1 MNNEEKLVDYLK
13 RVTVDLQKTR
23 RRLAELESAAS
34 EPVAIVGMACRYP
47 GGVASPDDLWKLVA
61 EGRDAIT
68 EWPADRGWDVETLYD
83 PEPGLPGRTYT
94 KEGGFLEGATRF
106 DAGFFGISP
115 REALAMDPQHRV
127 LLETAWELFED
138 AGIDPTSLRG
148 SSTGVFAG
156 IVEQSYLDLD
166 GPEEFEGYLMTSKLG
181 SVASGR
187 IAYSFGLEGPAVSLD
202 TACSSSLVA
211 LHLAVQSV
219 RSGESALAVAG
230 GVTVNGHPG
239 GFVDFSRQNGLS
251 ADGRC
256 RSFAASAAGTGWS
269 EGVGLVL
276 VEKLSDARRNGHRVL
291 AVIRGSAVNQDGA
304 SNGLTAP
311 NGPSQ
316 ERVIKGALADAGLTT
331 ADVDIVEA
339 HGTATKLGDPIEAQ
353 ALLATYGQGRPADRP
368 LRLGSLKSNIG
379 HTVAAAGV
387 GGVIKMIQAM
397 RHGTMPRTLHV
408 DEPTPVVDWRAG
420 AVELLTEEQAWPELD
435 RPRRAAVSSFGVSGT
450 NAHVILEEVPEETT
464 APEQAE
470 GGQAVPWV
478 LSAKSRPALREQ
490 ARRLA
495 AHLAERPELTD
506 QDVAFSLAT
515 TRAALPER
523 ASIVGVDREARLARL
538 DALADGEPAAGLV
551 TGSAGRSGK
560 TVFLFPGQGSQWA
573 GMAVDLM
580 DTSPAFAE
588 RIDACAEALAEFTDW
603 SLQDVL
609 RGADGAPGLDRVDV
623 VQPVLWAVM
632 VSLAELWRSRGVRPE
647 AVAGHSQG
655 EIAAATVAGVLTL
668 QDGACVVALRSQAIG
683 RVLAGLGGM
692 VSVALPAAE
701 VRERIV
707 PWEGG
712 IQLAA
717 VNGPRSVVV
726 SGENDAL
733 DEFLAE
739 ARADGIRAR
748 RVPVDYASHSAYVEL
763 LQDELTILLADVT
776 PRQAEIPMLSTV
788 TGGWVEGPE
797 LDAGYWY
804 RNLRQTV
811 ELERAVR
818 ALLGQGYG
826 TFVEASAHP
835 VLVTGVQDI
844 AEDAGRAATVVGTLR
859 RDEGGQERFW
869 TSAGEAYVRGA
880 APDWDAVFEGSGAR
894 RVELP
899 TYAFQQERY
908 WYEPVS
914 AATDAVG
921 LGLDAVGHPL
931 LGAAVTVA
939 APNGGNGPHGPYG
952 SQGAHG
958 SHGDEALF
966 SSRIT
971 RHSHPWLADHVVDGA
986 AVLPPAA
993 LVELVVRAG
1002 DEFGATV
1009 LDEFSVEAL
1018 PRLDVGAGLRVQVG
1032 VGAADER
1039 GRRTVTV
1046 HTRPEAGDV
1055 TWSLAGRGR
1064 VGVEASEPDFELA
1077 SWPPEGATALDLDG
1091 AYERLAGDGQAYGPG
1106 FRGVSA
1112 AWRLGED
1119 LYAEVCLP
1127 EAGRNR
1133 ALPGDFGLHPAL
1145 LDAALHAAPLTATAR
1160 PAAEPT
1166 AAAPTAPHEGAGEG
1180 PAAGTAGETGAETAA
1195 ETTAESSAG
1204 GVATT
1209 ASEIAAERV
1218 AKTAP
1223 EVSPEVSAEV
1233 SAEVSGSRSGRLVV
1247 AWRGVRLH
1255 ATGASLVRV
1264 RLTPAGDGTLAAY
1277 LADATGRPVA
1287 SIASLGFGS
1296 AGTRVAAGAREH
1308 DALFE
1313 VAWAPV
1319 GLAGAQDATATWG
1332 VLGARTPPLDALLP
1346 GARRLPDVPAAG
1358 EAARTGDGQPLLA
1371 VLAPAGGAQGGIL
1384 PGSVHRAARHALALV
1399 QEWLADDRLAGAR
1412 LVVLTRGAVATRTE
1426 DVTDLAA
1433 SAVWGL
1439 VRSAQSEHPG
1449 RIVLVDTDGS
1459 PASDAVLPLLSAA
1472 GVGEAQ
1478 LALRDG
1484 QVLRPRMRRVAAA
1497 VDARPSGS
1505 WNPDGTVL
1513 ITGGTGSL
1521 GALFARH
1528 LVTRH
1533 GVRDLLLTSRRG
1545 EKADGARE
1553 LGEELKQLGARVT
1566 IAAADAADREALAR
1580 VLADI
1585 PADRPLTGVVHMA
1598 GVLDDGLIADQTP
1611 ERLDAVLRP
1620 KADAAW
1626 NLHELTRGLD
1636 LSAFVLFSSLAGVI
1650 GGAGQ
1655 APYAAANAFLDGL
1668 AEHRAARGLPATSV
1682 AWGLWEQSGG
1692 MTGDLDEADLRRIA
1706 RAGFR
1711 PVTAERGPAILD
1723 AALAQGLPALVGT
1736 PLDVAALRENPGR
1749 APLLLSA
1756 LAGAPTRGTAR
1767 NAADTGAASGRDLGG
1782 MTGAEQ
1788 LAYLLGVVRAE
1799 AGAVLGHPDP
1809 AGIAGDQPFPSLGF
1823 DSLTA
1828 VELRNRLDDVVGG
1841 RLPATLVFDHP
1852 TPVAL
1857 AEYLRTVLLEG
1868 TTGSGAGR
1876 AGAKGE
1882 GGAAHAVDFAAET
1895 VLPEDVRPEGVVTR
1909 VATEPTMVFLTGAT
1923 GFLGAFVL
1931 RDLLVTTTARVRVLV
1946 RGADQADAQERLR
1959 ANLDWYRIAEEIDE
1973 SRIDVVVGD
1982 LARPLLGLDEGE
1994 FDRLSRETDVVYHV
2008 GASVNW
2014 LHPYED
2020 LKAANVS
2027 GTIEVLRLA
2036 ARHRSVPVHYVS
2048 TTGVFSGTDS
2058 GGAALAPDAPTGPA
2072 ESLPTGYV
2080 QSKWVCEQLIGTAR
2094 ERGLPV
2100 SVYRVDVISGDQRN
2114 GACQTRDFVWLSLKG
2129 ILQAGAVPEGMVGP
2143 VHLMPVDYV
2152 SAAILTMSGREG
2164 AVGRTFHLYNPS
2176 ELTFA
2181 EAAEHLRSFGYPLG
2195 ELDRDAWLE
2204 LVRSDRGNALVPLLD
2219 AFEMLT
2225 ADSSGFYPPMDITDT
2240 LEVLAGSG
2248 VHCPPVTKQL
2258 FGRYVDFFT
2267 EVGYFP
2273 AAPMTEG

>member
-34 EPVAIVGMACRYP
+34 EPVAVVGMACRYP
-47 GGVASPDDLWKLVA
+47 GGVASPDDLWNLVA

-68 EWPADRGWDVETLYD
+68 EWPADRGWDVDALYD

-127 LLETAWELFED
+127 LLETAWELFEN
-138 AGIDPTSLRG
+138 AGIDPTALRG

-156 IVEQSYLDLD
+156 IVEQSYLGLD

-256 RSFAASAAGTGWS
+256 RSFAASAGGTGWS

-316 ERVIKGALADAGLTT
+316 ERVVKGALADAGLTT

-339 HGTATKLGDPIEAQ
+339 HGTATRLGDPIEAQ

-408 DEPTPVVDWRAG
+408 DEPTPVVDWHAG
-420 AVELLTEEQAWPELD
+420 AVELLTEELAWPELD

-450 NAHVILEEVPEETT
+450 NAHVILEEVPETIT
-464 APEQAE
+464 APEEETAS
-470 GGQAVPWV
+470 GQDTPWV
-478 LSAKSRPALREQ
+478 LSAKSRPALRDQ

-495 AHLAERPELTD
+495 EHLAERPELTD

-523 ASIVGVDREARLARL
+523 ASIVGADREARLARL
-538 DALADGEPAAGLV
+538 TALAEGEPAAGLV

-580 DTSPAFAE
+580 DTSPEFAA

-609 RGADGAPGLDRVDV
+609 RGTDGRGADGSGTDGSGADGTPGLERVDV

-647 AVAGHSQG
+647 AVIGHSQG
-655 EIAAATVAGVLTL
+655 EIAAATVAGALTL
-668 QDGACVVALRSQAIG
+668 RDGARVVALRSQAIG

-701 VRERIV
+701 VRERTM
-707 PWEGG
+707 PWEGR
-712 IQLAA
+712 IQIAA

-726 SGENDAL
+726 SGENEAL
-733 DEFLAE
+733 DEFLAD

-763 LQDELTILLADVT
+763 LQDELSSLLADVA
-776 PRQAEIPMLSTV
+776 PRQPEIPMLSTV
-788 TGGWVEGPE
+788 TGEWVEGPE

-818 ALLGQGYG
+818 ALLGQGFA

-835 VLVTGVQDI
+835 VLVTGIQDI
-844 AEDAGRAATVVGTLR
+844 VEDAGRDAVVIGTLR

-880 APDWDAVFEGSGAR
+880 APDWDEVFAGSGAR
-894 RVELP
+894 RVDLP
-899 TYAFQQERY
+899 TYAFQQDRY
-908 WYEPVS
+908 WYEPAS

-939 APNGGNGPHGPYG
+939 GP
-952 SQGAHG
+952 
-958 SHGDEALF
+958 HGDEALF
-966 SSRIT
+966 TSRIT

-993 LVELVVRAG
+993 LVELAVRAG

-1009 LDEFSVEAL
+1009 LDAFSVEAL
-1018 PRLDVGAGLRVQVG
+1018 PRLDPGAGLRVQVG
-1032 VGAADER
+1032 VGAADEW

-1055 TWSLAGRGR
+1055 TWQLAARGQ
-1064 VGVEASEPDFELA
+1064 VGVDASEPDFALET
-1077 SWPPEGATALDLDG
+1077 WPPAGATAVDLDG
-1091 AYERLAGDGQAYGPG
+1091 AYERLAGDGPAYGPG

-1112 AWRLGED
+1112 AWRRGDD
-1119 LYAEVCLP
+1119 LYAEVHLP

-1133 ALPGDFGLHPAL
+1133 ALPGEFGLHPAL
-1145 LDAALHAAPLTATAR
+1145 LDAALHAAPLTATAL
-1160 PAAEPT
+1160 PT
-1166 AAAPTAPHEGAGEG
+1166 AGAQ
-1180 PAAGTAGETGAETAA
+1180 PM
-1195 ETTAESSAG
+1195 
-1204 GVATT
+1204 
-1209 ASEIAAERV
+1209 SEAQHG
-1218 AKTAP
+1218 
-1223 EVSPEVSAEV
+1223 SAEHP
-1233 SAEVSGSRSGRLVV
+1233 GSRSARLVV

-1287 SIASLGFGS
+1287 TIASLGFGS
-1296 AGTRVAAGAREH
+1296 AEARAAAGTREH

-1319 GLAGAQDATATWG
+1319 GLEGARNGTASWG
-1332 VLGARTPPLDALLP
+1332 VLGAGSPQLDALLP
-1346 GARRLPDVPAAG
+1346 GARHLPDVPAAG
-1358 EAARTGDGQPLLA
+1358 EAVRSGDGQPLFA
-1371 VLAPAGGAQGGIL
+1371 VLAPAGGAQGGVL

-1399 QEWLADDRLAGAR
+1399 QEWLADDRLAGTR

-1439 VRSAQSEHPG
+1439 LRSAQSEHPG

-1459 PASDAVLPLLSAA
+1459 PASDAVLPQISGA
-1472 GVGEAQ
+1472 GTGEAQ

-1484 QVLRPRMRRVAAA
+1484 RLLRPRMRRVSHTG
-1497 VDARPSGS
+1497 DGRPSGS
-1505 WNPDGTVL
+1505 WNPEGTVL

-1545 EKADGARE
+1545 EQAVGARQLVDE
-1553 LGEELKQLGARVT
+1553 LTGLGARVT
-1566 IAAADAADREALAR
+1566 VAAADAADREALAR
-1580 VLADI
+1580 VLADV
-1585 PADRPLTGVVHMA
+1585 PADRPLTGVVHLA

-1668 AEHRAARGLPATSV
+1668 AAHRAARGLPATSV

-1711 PVTAERGPAILD
+1711 PVTAENGPAILD
-1723 AALAQGLPALVGT
+1723 AALAQTLPALVGT

-1767 NAADTGAASGRDLGG
+1767 NAADRGASSGRDLRG
-1782 MTGAEQ
+1782 MSEAEQ

-1809 AGIAGDQPFPSLGF
+1809 AGIDGDRPFPSLGF

-1828 VELRNRLDDVVGG
+1828 VELRNRLDEVVGV

-1852 TPVAL
+1852 TPAAL
-1857 AEYLRTVLLEG
+1857 AAYLRTVALEG
-1868 TTGSGAGR
+1868 QAGSAAGQ
-1876 AGAKGE
+1876 AGANGD
-1882 GGAAHAVDFAAET
+1882 GGAAPHAVDFAAET
-1895 VLPEDVRPEGVVTR
+1895 VLPEDLRPEGVVTR
-1909 VATEPTMVFLTGAT
+1909 VATDPRAVFLTGAT

-1931 RDLLVTTTARVRVLV
+1931 RDLMRTTAARVRVLV
-1946 RGADQADAQERLR
+1946 RGADRAEAGERLR
-1959 ANLDWYRIAEEIDE
+1959 ANLDWYRLAEEVDE
-1973 SRIDVVVGD
+1973 SRIDIVVGD
-1982 LARPLLGLDEGE
+1982 LAQPLLGLDEGE
-1994 FDRLSRETDVVYHV
+1994 FDRLSKETDVVYHV

-2020 LKAANVS
+2020 VKAANVS
-2027 GTIEVLRLA
+2027 GTVEVLRLA
-2036 ARHRSVPVHYVS
+2036 ARHRTVPVHYVS
-2048 TTGVFSGTDS
+2048 TTGVFSGADS

-2152 SAAILTMSGREG
+2152 SAAILSMSGREG

-2176 ELTFA
+2176 ELTLA
-2181 EAAEHLRSFGYPLG
+2181 EAADHLRSFGYPLG
-2195 ELDRDAWLE
+2195 ELDRDDWLE

-2219 AFEMLT
+2219 AFELLT
-2225 ADSSGFYPPMDITDT
+2225 ADSSGFYPPMDIADT
-2240 LEVLAGSG
+2240 LEVLAGTG
-2248 VHCPPVTKQL
+2248 VHCPPVTKEL

>member
-1 MNNEEKLVDYLK
+1 MNNEDKLVDYLK

-23 RRLAELESAAS
+23 RRLAELESAVP

-47 GGVASPDDLWKLVA
+47 GGVASPDDLWNLVA

-68 EWPADRGWDVETLYD
+68 EWPADRGWDVDSLYD

-127 LLETAWELFED
+127 LLETAWELFEN
-138 AGIDPTSLRG
+138 AGIDPTALRG

-156 IVEQSYLDLD
+156 IVEQSYLELD

-187 IAYSFGLEGPAVSLD
+187 IAYSFGFEGPAVSLD

-256 RSFAASAAGTGWS
+256 RSFAGSAGGTGWS

-316 ERVIKGALADAGLTT
+316 ERVIRGALADAGLTT

-339 HGTATKLGDPIEAQ
+339 HGTATRLGDPIEAQ

-397 RHGTMPRTLHV
+397 RHGTMPKTLHV

-420 AVELLTEEQAWPELD
+420 AVELLTEERSWPELD

-450 NAHVILEEVPEETT
+450 NAHVILEA
-464 APEQAE
+464 APEAIADAADAE
-470 GGQAVPWV
+470 EEATGEQVADLGEEVAGDRMTSWV
-478 LSAKSRPALREQ
+478 LSAKSRPALRDQ

-495 AHLAERPELTD
+495 AYLAERPELSD

-523 ASIVGVDREARLARL
+523 ASIAATDREARLARL
-538 DALADGEPAAGLV
+538 TALADGEPAAGLV

-573 GMAVDLM
+573 GMAVELM
-580 DTSPAFAE
+580 DSSPAFAA

-603 SLQDVL
+603 PLQDVL
-609 RGADGAPGLDRVDV
+609 RGAEGAPGLDRVDV

-632 VSLAELWRSRGVRPE
+632 VSLAELWRSQGVRPQ
-647 AVAGHSQG
+647 AVVGHSQG
-655 EIAAATVAGVLTL
+655 EIAAATVAGVLSL
-668 QDGACVVALRSQAIG
+668 QDGARVVALRSQAIG

-701 VRERIV
+701 VRERTV
-707 PWEGG
+707 PWEGR
-712 IQLAA
+712 IQIAA

-733 DEFLAE
+733 DEFLAD
-739 ARADGIRAR
+739 ARTDGIRAR

-763 LQDELTILLADVT
+763 LQGELATLLAEVT
-776 PRQAEIPMLSTV
+776 PRHAEIPMLSTV

-797 LDAGYWY
+797 LDSGYWY

-811 ELERAVR
+811 ELEQAVR
-818 ALLGQGYG
+818 ALLGQGFG

-844 AEDAGRAATVVGTLR
+844 AEDAGRDATVIGTLR

-869 TSAGEAYVRGA
+869 TSAGEAYVRGS
-880 APDWDAVFEGSGAR
+880 APDWNAVFAGSGAR
-894 RVELP
+894 RVDLP

-908 WYEPVS
+908 WYEPA
-914 AATDAVG
+914 AATTDAAG
-921 LGLDAVGHPL
+921 LGLGAVEHPL

-939 APNGGNGPHGPYG
+939 GP
-952 SQGAHG
+952 
-958 SHGDEALF
+958 HGDEALF
-966 SSRIT
+966 TSRIT
-971 RHSHPWLADHVVDGA
+971 RHSHPWVADHVVDGA
-986 AVLPPAA
+986 TVLPPAA
-993 LVELVVRAG
+993 LVELAVRAG

-1018 PRLDVGAGLRVQVG
+1018 PRLEPGAGLQVQVG
-1032 VGAADER
+1032 VGSADER

-1046 HTRPEAGDV
+1046 HTRPEGGDV
-1055 TWSLAGRGR
+1055 TWSLAARGQ
-1064 VGVEASEPDFELA
+1064 VGVEASVPDFALEN
-1077 SWPPEGATALDLDG
+1077 WPPADATAIDLDG
-1091 AYERLAGDGQAYGPG
+1091 AYERLAGEGAAYGPG

-1112 AWRLGED
+1112 AWRLGDD
-1119 LYAEVCLP
+1119 LYAEIRLP
-1127 EAGRNR
+1127 EEGRNR

-1145 LDAALHAAPLTATAR
+1145 LDAALHAAPLAAMAAPLTATATAMATTTA
-1160 PAAEPT
+1160 PLTADALLTATAPPT
-1166 AAAPTAPHEGAGEG
+1166 PVAPVAPVTYAAPAMPGTPAVPATPTTPPGSHPAP
-1180 PAAGTAGETGAETAA
+1180 
-1195 ETTAESSAG
+1195 
-1204 GVATT
+1204 
-1209 ASEIAAERV
+1209 
-1218 AKTAP
+1218 
-1223 EVSPEVSAEV
+1223 
-1233 SAEVSGSRSGRLVV
+1233 LVV
-1247 AWRGVRLH
+1247 TWRGVRLY
-1255 ATGASLVRV
+1255 ATGASLLRV

-1277 LADATGRPVA
+1277 LADATGKPVA
-1287 SIASLGFGS
+1287 TIASLGFGS
-1296 AGTRVAAGAREH
+1296 ADTLSAAGTREH

-1313 VAWAPV
+1313 VAWTPV
-1319 GLAGAQDATATWG
+1319 GLTGIREAATSSWG
-1332 VLGARTPPLDALLP
+1332 VLGARSPQLDALLP
-1346 GARRLPDVPAAG
+1346 GALRLPDVPGAG
-1358 EAARTGDGQPLLA
+1358 EAAISDDGQPLLA
-1371 VLAPAGGAQGGIL
+1371 VLAPAGGAHGGVL
-1384 PGSVHRAARHALALV
+1384 PGSVQRAARHALALV
-1399 QEWLADDRLAGAR
+1399 QDWLADERLAGTR

-1433 SAVWGL
+1433 TAVWGL
-1439 VRSAQSEHPG
+1439 LRSAQSEHPG

-1459 PASDAVLPLLSAA
+1459 PASEAALPLVSGA
-1472 GVGEAQ
+1472 GEAQ

-1484 QVLRPRMRRVAAA
+1484 RAFRPRMRRVSATG
-1497 VDARPSGS
+1497 DGRPSGS
-1505 WNPDGTVL
+1505 WNPEGTVL

-1533 GVRDLLLTSRRG
+1533 GVRDLILASRRG
-1545 EKADGARE
+1545 ERAYGARE
-1553 LGEELKQLGARVT
+1553 LAADLTELGARVK
-1566 IAAADAADREALAR
+1566 IAAADASDREALAR
-1580 VLADI
+1580 LLADI

-1598 GVLDDGLIADQTP
+1598 GVLDDGLLADQTP

-1668 AEHRAARGLPATSV
+1668 AQHRAARGLPATSV
-1682 AWGLWEQSGG
+1682 AWGLWEQAGG

-1711 PVTAERGPAILD
+1711 PVTAERGPAMLD
-1723 AALAQGLPALVGT
+1723 AALAHGLPTLVGT

-1767 NAADTGAASGRDLGG
+1767 NAADPGAASGRDLSG
-1782 MTGAEQ
+1782 MTAAEQ

-1809 AGIAGDQPFPSLGF
+1809 AGIEGDRPFPSLGF
-1823 DSLTA
+1823 DSLTS
-1828 VELRNRLDDVVGG
+1828 VELRNRLDDVAGV

-1852 TPVAL
+1852 TPAAL
-1857 AEYLRTVLLEG
+1857 AEYLRSVLQEG
-1868 TTGSGAGR
+1868 TAASDADRTRTKGGAASG
-1876 AGAKGE
+1876 GE
-1882 GGAAHAVDFAAET
+1882 GGGGQRAVDFAAET
-1895 VLPEDVRPEGVVTR
+1895 VLPEDVRPEGAVTR
-1909 VATEPTMVFLTGAT
+1909 VATDPATAFLTGAT

-1931 RDLLVTTTARVRVLV
+1931 RDLLRTTTARIRVLV
-1946 RGADQADAQERLR
+1946 RGADQAEAWERLR
-1959 ANLDWYRIAEEIDE
+1959 ANLEWYRIGEEVEE

-1982 LARPLLGLDEGE
+1982 LAQPLLGLDEAE

-2027 GTIEVLRLA
+2027 GTVDILRLA
-2036 ARHRSVPVHYVS
+2036 ARHRTVPVHYVS
-2048 TTGVFSGTDS
+2048 TTGVFSGADS
-2058 GGAALAPDAPTGPA
+2058 GGVALAPDAPTGPA

-2094 ERGLPV
+2094 ERGMPV

-2152 SAAILTMSGREG
+2152 SAAILAMSGKE
-2164 AVGRTFHLYNPS
+2164 AAAGRTFHLYNPS

-2181 EAAEHLRSFGYPLG
+2181 EAADHLRSFGYPLG
-2195 ELDRDAWLE
+2195 ELERDGWLE

-2225 ADSSGFYPPMDITDT
+2225 ADSSGFYPPMDISDT
-2240 LEVLAGSG
+2240 LEVLAGTG

-2273 AAPMTEG
+2273 EAPMSDG